1 MGEAMG
7 PVDWFGVVLA
17 VIAAMAV
24 AAIWYKTFS
33 RPLAMSAG
41 PGGLEVRR
49 RPLRTIAAT
58 IGLIIPPAIL
68 LGHMFARL
76 SDPSKWW
83 LYPMMSGGV
92 ALFFV
97 IPALW
102 TNYLHQ
108 RNPRAIALIDAGYW
122 LCAYLAMGLV
132 FFLRA

>member
-1 MGEAMG
+1 MG
-7 PVDWFGVVLA
+7 PVDWLGVLL
-17 VIAAMAV
+17 AAMAAMVV
-24 AAIWYKTFS
+24 AAIWYRFFS
-33 RPLAMSAG
+33 RPLAVMAG

-49 RPLRTIAAT
+49 RPFVTIIGTFVLVLVSAAM
-58 IGLIIPPAIL
+58 
-68 LGHMFARL
+68 LGHMYARL

-108 RNPRAIALIDAGYW
+108 RNPRVIALIDAGFW
-122 LCAYLAMGLV
+122 LCAYLAMGTV
-132 FFLRA
+132 FLLRS

>member
-1 MGEAMG
+1 MG
-7 PVDWFGVVLA
+7 PVDWFGVILA
-17 VIAAMAV
+17 VLAAMAV
-24 AAIWYKTFS
+24 AAAWYRMFS
-33 RPLAMSAG
+33 RPMAVMAG

-49 RPLRTIAAT
+49 RPFMTMLAT
-58 IGLIIPPAIL
+58 VALIVPPAVL

-108 RNPRAIALIDAGYW
+108 RNPRIIALIDAGFW
-122 LCAYLAMGLV
+122 LLAYLAMGLV
-132 FFLRA
+132 FMVRS

>member
-1 MGEAMG
+1 MG
-7 PVDWFGVVLA
+7 PVDWIGVFLAACAALA
-17 VIAAMAV
+17 VAGA
-24 AAIWYKTFS
+24 WYKLFS
-33 RPLAMSAG
+33 RPLAVMAG

-49 RPLRTIAAT
+49 RPFTTIFGT
-58 IGLIIPPAIL
+58 FGLVLVSSAM

-108 RNPRAIALIDAGYW
+108 RNPRAIALIDAGFW
-122 LCAYLAMGLV
+122 LLAYLSMGLV
-132 FFLRA
+132 FMLRS

>member
-1 MGEAMG
+1 MG
-7 PVDWFGVVLA
+7 PVDWIGVVLA
-17 VIAAMAV
+17 VVAAMAV
-24 AAIWYKTFS
+24 AAAWYQTFA
-33 RPLAMSAG
+33 RPLAVLAG

-49 RPLRTIAAT
+49 RPLMTMLAT
-58 IGLIIPPAIL
+58 VGLTIPPAIL

-108 RNPRAIALIDAGYW
+108 RNPRVIAFIDAGYW
-122 LCAYLAMGLV
+122 LVAYLAMGAV
-132 FFLRA
+132 FWLRS

>member
-1 MGEAMG
+1 MG
-7 PVDWFGVVLA
+7 PVDWIGVFLA
-17 VIAAMAV
+17 AFAAMVV
-24 AAIWYKTFS
+24 AGVWYKLFS
-33 RPLAMSAG
+33 RPMAVMAG

-49 RPLRTIAAT
+49 KPFTTMFFTFLLLLVSAAM
-58 IGLIIPPAIL
+58 

-108 RNPRAIALIDAGYW
+108 RNPRVIALIDAGFW
-122 LCAYLAMGLV
+122 FCAYLAMGFT
-132 FFLRA
+132 FFARS

>member
-1 MGEAMG
+1 MG
-7 PVDWFGVVLA
+7 PVDWIGVILA
-17 VIAAMAV
+17 GVAAMAV
-24 AAIWYKTFS
+24 AAGWYRMFG
-33 RPLAMSAG
+33 RHLAMLAG

-49 RPLRTIAAT
+49 KPFTTMAAT
-58 IGLIIPPAIL
+58 FALVLVSAAM

-108 RNPRAIALIDAGYW
+108 RNPRAIALIDAGFW
-122 LCAYLAMGLV
+122 LFAYLAMGLV
-132 FFLRA
+132 FMVRS

>member
-1 MGEAMG
+1 MG
-7 PVDWFGVVLA
+7 PVDWIGVFLA
-17 VIAAMAV
+17 ALAALLV
-24 AAIWYKTFS
+24 AAGWYRVFS
-33 RPLAMSAG
+33 RPMAVMAG

-49 RPLRTIAAT
+49 RPLTTIFGTFALLLVSAAM
-58 IGLIIPPAIL
+58 

-108 RNPRAIALIDAGYW
+108 RNPRVIAMIDAGFW
-122 LCAYLAMGLV
+122 LFAYLAMGLV
-132 FFLRA
+132 FFFRS

>member
-1 MGEAMG
+1 MG
-7 PVDWFGVVLA
+7 PVDWIGVVLA
-17 VIAAMAV
+17 ALAALAV
-24 AAIWYKTFS
+24 AAAWYHLFA
-33 RPLAMSAG
+33 RPLAMLAG
-41 PGGLEVRR
+41 PGGLEMRR
-49 RPLRTIAAT
+49 KPVQVVLGTFGLLLVSAAM
-58 IGLIIPPAIL
+58 

-108 RNPRAIALIDAGYW
+108 RNPRAIALIDAGFW

-132 FFLRA
+132 FWVRS

>member
-1 MGEAMG
+1 MG
-7 PVDWFGVVLA
+7 PVDWIGAFLA
-17 VIAAMAV
+17 AIAAMVV
-24 AAIWYKTFS
+24 AAAWYRLFS
-33 RPLAMSAG
+33 RPMAMLAG

-49 RPLRTIAAT
+49 RPLTTIFGTFLLVLVSAT
-58 IGLIIPPAIL
+58 M

-108 RNPRAIALIDAGYW
+108 RNPRTIALIDAGFW
-122 LCAYLAMGLV
+122 LCAYLVMGLV
-132 FFLRA
+132 FLARS

>member
-1 MGEAMG
+1 MG
-7 PVDWFGVVLA
+7 PVDWFGCVLA
-17 VIAAMAV
+17 ALAAMAV
-24 AAIWYKTFS
+24 AAAWYKMFG
-33 RPLAMSAG
+33 RAFVVQAG

-49 RPLRTIAAT
+49 RPFVTALVTYA
-58 IGLIIPPAIL
+58 LIQLSAFM

-76 SDPSKWW
+76 SDPSRWW

-108 RNPRAIALIDAGYW
+108 RTPRTIAFIDAGFW
-122 LCAYLAMGLV
+122 LCAYLAMGLI
-132 FFLRA
+132 FMLRS